1 MGVGAVGANPEAVE
15 EGFADQ
21 MRRVALHR
29 ADPDIDARLAEIDRP
44 ELRMRIRHVQDA
56 RIAEA
61 LEIVD
66 AGRLGAAR
74 ETRQGAGKAGGT
86 RNFQKIPAADGHA
99 VSPRLVNNGQRISMS
114 FQRSFSLVA

>member
-1 MGVGAVGANPEAVE
+1 MSPPRSVLATVGANPEAVE

-61 LEIVD
+61 L
-66 AGRLGAAR
+66 
-74 ETRQGAGKAGGT
+74 
-86 RNFQKIPAADGHA
+86 
-99 VSPRLVNNGQRISMS
+99 
-114 FQRSFSLVA
+114 